1 MLSLNNV
8 NKKQIEAIKTIEG
21 PLMVIAGPG
30 SGKTRVLV
38 YRIAYLIN
46 IGVSPYNIIALTF
59 TNKAA
64 REMKERIR
72 ILIGEKANSIWMGT
86 FHSLCARLL
95 RAECLKIG
103 FENNFSIYDTQ
114 DSINLVKSVMAELG
128 ISSQQF
134 NPSAIYDRMSRV
146 KNNLMAPED
155 YLKQASDLFE
165 EKVAAVYSR
174 YQIELKKNNAMD
186 FDDLLIH
193 PIHLFLNHKKILMKY
208 QDRFRFILIDE
219 YQDTNRTQY
228 MFVKLLAEKYKNVCV
243 VGDDAQS
250 IYSFRGADIRNILDF
265 ERDYLDGK
273 IIRLEQNYR
282 STKRILSA
290 ADQLIKKN
298 KGQINKNLWTDN
310 SEGDPIDLMECEDD
324 RDEGNK
330 ICEKIFKEIRIR
342 KRDFKDFA
350 IMYRTNAQ
358 SRSIEESL
366 RKNSLPYTIIGGIG
380 FYQRKEIK
388 DVLAYLRLLV
398 NPKDNESFLR
408 VINYPNRG
416 IGITSVKKIQKFA
429 QQNNLSLMSALEKI
443 IDIGNINVKTKN
455 ACASFNSL
463 IKKYDK
469 IRQEMSLSEMA
480 RAMVDEIGMLKLFKE
495 EGTPESLSRWEN
507 VQELLSGIS
516 EFTASHENPSLEE
529 FLQEVSLVTDV
540 DRWDDS
546 FNAVTLMTLHSAK
559 GLEFP
564 VVFITGLEEGILPLS
579 THQFEDNDTEE
590 ERRLFYVGIT
600 RAMEK
605 LYISHVRLRF
615 RYGDLS
621 FQTPSRFLDEIDQ
634 NLFNIEKLDS
644 FHTYSNIRP
653 DVIERKR
660 LGRIKNK
667 RKIESATCIDPEID
681 YTSDENKKLEIGS
694 LVEHEYFGQGKIVL
708 LSGKGETLKAVVD
721 FSSVGR
727 KNLMLKYA
735 RLKIL

>member
-8 NKKQIEAIKTIEG
+8 NKKQIEAIKTVDG
-21 PLMVIAGPG
+21 PVMVIAGPG

-46 IGVSPYNIIALTF
+46 IGVPPYNIIALTF

-72 ILIGEKANSIWMGT
+72 TLIGEKANSIWMGT

-95 RAECLKIG
+95 RAECSKIG
-103 FENNFSIYDTQ
+103 FESNFSIYDTQ
-114 DSINLVKSVMAELG
+114 DSINLIKSVMAELG
-128 ISSQQF
+128 ISTQQF
-134 NPSAIYDRMSRV
+134 NPSAIYNRMSRA
-146 KNNLMAPED
+146 KNNLITPED

-174 YQIELKKNNAMD
+174 YQTELKKNNAMD
-186 FDDLLIH
+186 FDDLLVH
-193 PIHLFLNHKKILMKY
+193 PIHLFLNHKKILIKY
-208 QDRFRFILIDE
+208 QDRFKFILIDE

-265 ERDYLDGK
+265 ERDYPDGK

-310 SEGDPIDLMECEDD
+310 SEGDPIDLVECEDD

-330 ICEKIFKEIRIR
+330 ICEKIFKEIRVR

-366 RKNSLPYTIIGGIG
+366 RKNSLPYTIIGGIE

-429 QQNNLSLMSALEKI
+429 QQNNLSLMSALEQI
-443 IDIGNINVKTKN
+443 VNIPDINVKTKN

-469 IRQEMSLSEMA
+469 IRKEMSLSEMA
-480 RAMVDEIGMLKLFKE
+480 RALVDEIGVLKLFKE

-516 EFTASHENPSLEE
+516 EFAASRENPSLEE
-529 FLQEVSLVTDV
+529 FLQEVSLVADV
-540 DRWDDS
+540 DRWDES

-564 VVFITGLEEGILPLS
+564 IVFITGLEEGILPLS
-579 THQFEDNDTEE
+579 TPQFEDNDIEE

-605 LYISHVRLRF
+605 LYVSHVRLRF

-653 DVIERKR
+653 DLLERKR
-660 LGRIKNK
+660 LGRNK
-667 RKIESATCIDPEID
+667 RKIESATYIDPEID

-721 FSSVGR
+721 FNSVGR